1 MQDTDG
7 PPFRPGDAACY
18 FSHVESDSGVCV
30 HNQGE
35 DSRFV
40 LVQGPGTVRFCKE
53 SSIVGEIVGREISPP
68 RCRWNHLRIA
78 T

>member
-1 MQDTDG
+1 MGRPSG
-7 PPFRPGDAACY
+7 PVMPDISPTSSPIPVLVFTTKERK
-18 FSHVESDSGVCV
+18 
-30 HNQGE
+30 
-35 DSRFV
+35 SRFV

-53 SSIVGEIVGREISPP
+53 RKESSIAGEIVGREISPP